1 MSKQMMWM
9 SCSLLLV
16 FMLGQ
21 QACKLLKNVNTETE
35 KQAQSSRSTS
45 RVQLKQRNAL
55 STDQH
60 FLEWKLDS
68 SSTSAVVQIWPKGK
82 FKFSQEDGFEG
93 EAERLILTSHSEKS
107 ERGLKAKD
115 SLTRVENNLDLE
127 TLQHE
132 VKKQEQTKTAK
143 TETPAFWLITGV
155 AAMVIAGVFIYK
167 LLKP

>member
-1 MSKQMMWM
+1 MRKQLWM
-9 SCSLLLV
+9 GCLLLLV
-16 FMLGQ
+16 LMLGQ

-35 KQAQSSRSTS
+35 KQAQSSRSTNS
-45 RVQLKQRNAL
+45 MQLKQRNAL

-93 EAERLILTSHSEKS
+93 EAERLVLTTHSEKS
-107 ERGLKAKD
+107 ERGLKVKD
-115 SLTRVENNLDLE
+115 SLTKIENQLDLE
-127 TLQHE
+127 TLQRE
-132 VKKQEQTKTAK
+132 VKKQEQTKIAK
-143 TETPAFWLITGV
+143 TETPAFWLIIGV